1 MLILNFLH
9 RKGILKYKND
19 KQHKIFVIWKSGK
32 EKRLTSI
39 KFVYDALTFLVWV
52 AENKA
57 VCLFCTLS
65 SNRQSINKPWILP
78 PTILCNLYY

>member
-9 RKGILKYKND
+9 RKGNWNEKKD
-19 KQHKIFVIWKSGK
+19 KQHKIFEIWKSGK

-39 KFVYDALTFLVWV
+39 RFVYSALTFLVWV

-57 VCLFCTLS
+57 DCLFCTLS
-65 SNRQSINKPWILP
+65 SNSQSVNNSWILP
-78 PTILCNLYY
+78 PTIQYAI

>member
-1 MLILNFLH
+1 
-9 RKGILKYKND
+9 LKYEND
-19 KQHKIFVIWKSGK
+19 KQNKIVLIWKSGK
-32 EKRLTSI
+32 GKRLTSM

-65 SNRQSINKPWILP
+65 SNSQSVNEPWILP
-78 PTILCNLYY
+78 PTIQYAISITNGKN